1 MSNSEIHLASSTRAL
16 AGSKEASYLIEQKE
30 RVEQALAGGDA
41 ALVLDTSKAF
51 LESLF
56 KTILSDRVETPDLT
70 QDMSPLFKCVRDILP
85 LNNDAQACEIMKRLT
100 NSIVHNVTELRN
112 RFGAASHGDDGYFE
126 NPIDI
131 SDAEMIAHVVD
142 GMAGF
147 LYRKHKTHGDPE
159 MAARIYY
166 RDYPDFNDYLDGQ
179 YESYNMVLGEGKSL
193 ELSPSMLL
201 FSVDESMYREMLL
214 QYLSTEE
221 EDREEE

>member
-1 MSNSEIHLASSTRAL
+1 M
-16 AGSKEASYLIEQKE
+16 
-30 RVEQALAGGDA
+30 
-41 ALVLDTSKAF
+41 VLDTSKAF

-56 KTILSDRVETPDLT
+56 KTILSDRVEKPDLT
-70 QDMSPLFKCVRDILP
+70 LDMSPLFKCVRDILP
-85 LNNDAQACEIMKRLT
+85 LNNDAQACEIIKKLT

-147 LYRKHKTHGDPE
+147 LYRKHKTHGDPGV
-159 MAARIYY
+159 AARIYY

-179 YESYNMVLGEGKSL
+179 YEGYNMVLGEGKSL
-193 ELSPSMLL
+193 ELSPSMVL
-201 FSVDESMYREMLL
+201 FSADESMYREMLL

>member
-1 MSNSEIHLASSTRAL
+1 MNNSRFHLVSSTRAL
-16 AGSKEASYLIEQKE
+16 ADSKEASYLIEQKE
-30 RVEQALAGGDA
+30 RVEQALVGGDA

-56 KTILSDRVETPDLT
+56 KTILSDRVEKPDLT
-70 QDMSPLFKCVRDILP
+70 LDMSPLFKCVRDILP
-85 LNNDAQACEIMKRLT
+85 LNNDAQACEIIKKLT

-147 LYRKHKTHGDPE
+147 LYRKHKTHGDPGV
-159 MAARIYY
+159 AARIYY

-179 YESYNMVLGEGKSL
+179 YEGYNMVLGEGKSL
-193 ELSPSMLL
+193 ELSPSMVL
-201 FSVDESMYREMLL
+201 FSADESMYREMLL